1 MELNEVTVS
10 SRVVFQG
17 RVVQVLQDEAQ
28 LPDGNRALRDV
39 VRHPGGAAVLA
50 LEEDGTVWLVRQ
62 FRYPLGEVLLELPAG
77 KLDRGEDPALAARR
91 ELSEETGL
99 EAGRWDDLGHILVSP
114 GYCDE
119 RIYLYLAR
127 DLHRSQRHPDEDE
140 FLDVTTLPFQTLLEQ
155 VMRGA
160 VTDGK
165 TVALTLKVKAFL
177 GL

>member
-1 MELNEVTVS
+1 MDLNERTIS
-10 SRVVFQG
+10 SQVVFQG
-17 RVVQVLQDEAQ
+17 KVVQVLQDRAQ
-28 LPDGNRALRDV
+28 LPDGACALRDV

-62 FRYPLGEVLLELPAG
+62 FRYPLGAVLLEVPAG
-77 KLDRGEDPALAARR
+77 KLDRGEDPAQAARR

-127 DLHRSQRHPDEDE
+127 ELRRSERHPDDDE
-140 FLDVTTLPFQTLLEQ
+140 FLDVVTMPFSRLAEQ
-155 VMRGA
+155 VMDGT

-165 TVALTLKVKAFL
+165 TVALTLKVKALL